1 MSAPPFARQG
11 RCYGGRGTGGTT
23 LLSLTT
29 TRAAG
34 ARRIAAALAVAVCSA
49 AFALHPA
56 AAQAKVYYT
65 AFFAGGGTGV
75 QRAGFDG
82 GGLQA
87 LQFQPVGFA
96 DGIAVDAAA
105 GRMYWTDTDA
115 SLIWSADLDGE
126 DAQIIFDDLAGEP
139 LGVALD
145 TAQGKLYFT
154 DREGVR
160 RVNLDGSEAELLNKG
175 PARGFLALDLVH
187 RQVYWAD
194 WPTGTVKTAA
204 MAPEAV
210 VSDVLIKQPAP
221 FGVAVDAPAGKL
233 YWLQLDFSKKKSETE
248 AIKRANLDGSEPHLL
263 LERPGAGFEGGLAI
277 DPAAGRM
284 YWTEGANHLVG
295 VADLDGSH
303 ARTLFATG
311 EDSPEGLAIET
322 ADPHPFST
330 VPPVIEGVAQ
340 VGSPLVCQPGSW
352 TGTGPVSVTYQWLLT
367 GTGAIEGATSNVF
380 VPSADET
387 GAQVACSVTAADR
400 VEATAASSPPVTVL
414 APSVEPLV
422 LVRPA
427 PLLAGIALDVL
438 TTSRTRAHVPVFTT
452 LAGRATLRAVP
463 QQPARARRRA
473 QAVPRHRTVR
483 AQGRRRRV
491 VRGAPAVAATRNL
504 SAGRAAIALEGL
516 VRGRSYRLT
525 LSFASADGQSASDA
539 ATLRVRAR

>member
-1 MSAPPFARQG
+1 VAAG
-11 RCYGGRGTGGTT
+11 LGGTT
-23 LLSLTT
+23 LPSLTT
-29 TRAAG
+29 TRAAR
-34 ARRIAAALAVAVCSA
+34 ARRIAAALAGAACSA
-49 AFALHPA
+49 ALALHPP

-82 GGLQA
+82 GGLQT

-126 DAQIIFDDLAGEP
+126 DAQIIFDDVAGEP

-145 TAQGKLYFT
+145 VAQGKLYFT

-187 RQVYWAD
+187 RQMYWAD
-194 WPTGTVKTAA
+194 WPTGTVKTAT
-204 MAPEAV
+204 MAPEAA

-221 FGVAVDAPAGKL
+221 FGVAVDAAAGKL

-248 AIKRANLDGSEPHLL
+248 AIKRANVDGSEPQLL

-284 YWTEGANHLVG
+284 YWTEGATHLVG
-295 VADLDGSH
+295 VANLDGSD
-303 ARTLFATG
+303 ARTLFGTG

-322 ADPHPFST
+322 ADPHPFNT
-330 VPPVIEGVAQ
+330 AAPVIEGVAQ
-340 VGSPLVCQPGSW
+340 VGNPLICQPGSW
-352 TGTGPVSVTYQWLLT
+352 TGTGPVTVTYQWLLA
-367 GTGAIEGATSNVF
+367 GAGAIEGATSSVF
-380 VPSADET
+380 VPSADEV
-387 GAQVACSVTAADR
+387 GGQVICSVSAADR
-400 VEATAASSPPVTVL
+400 VETTAASSAPVTVL

-438 TTSRTRAHVPVFTT
+438 TISGTRARVPVFTT

-463 QQPARARRRA
+463 QRPAIAHGRAPAAR
-473 QAVPRHRTVR
+473 RHRTAR
-483 AQGRRRRV
+483 AQGRRQRAK
-491 VRGAPAVAATRNL
+491 RGTPAVAATRRL
-504 SAGRAAIALEGL
+504 SPGRATIRLGGL
-516 VRGRSYRLT
+516 VRGRSYRLA
-525 LSFASADGQSASDA
+525 LSFVSADGQSASDS